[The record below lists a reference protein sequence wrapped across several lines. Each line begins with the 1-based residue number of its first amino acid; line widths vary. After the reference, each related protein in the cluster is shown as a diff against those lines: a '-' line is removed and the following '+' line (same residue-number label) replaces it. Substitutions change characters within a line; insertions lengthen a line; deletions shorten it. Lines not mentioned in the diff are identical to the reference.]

1 MKSLDVSTTDFNI
14 TLPCGMRNN
23 TDSIQQIN
31 SITTN
36 LKSKSNF
43 VDVNISNLG
52 ISDAETVSQIQRALL
67 SDIADIIPVNIN
79 INNINFIS

>member
-1 MKSLDVSTTDFNI
+1 
-14 TLPCGMRNN
+14 MRNN